1 MSFQLEFFLN
11 DVKGKNLKLKAHR
24 TALFI
29 Q

>member
-1 MSFQLEFFLN
+1 MGFQLEFFLN
-11 DVKGKNLKLKAHR
+11 DVKGKDLKLKAHC

>member
-1 MSFQLEFFLN
+1 MGFQLEFFLN
-11 DVKGKNLKLKAHR
+11 DVEGKNLKLKAHC

>member
-1 MSFQLEFFLN
+1 MGFQLEFFLN
-11 DVKGKNLKLKAHR
+11 DVKEKNRKLKAHC